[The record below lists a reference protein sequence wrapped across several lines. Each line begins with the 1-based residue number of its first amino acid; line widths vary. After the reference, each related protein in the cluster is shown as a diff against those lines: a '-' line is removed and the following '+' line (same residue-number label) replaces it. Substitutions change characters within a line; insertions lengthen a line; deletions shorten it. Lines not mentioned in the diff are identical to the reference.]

1 MASMLNYLPRNVSW
15 SWVQYGGF
23 DKNKWLASRL
33 MQPKIGTRKNVMGK
47 RRQPAQYWP
56 YIQSADWSIET
67 SSLALGIRC
76 EKGLFYLTTRGLWRT
91 RGQTH
96 GSEAKHMEV
105 RPSCCLQGVLV
116 PCLSLEPE
124 HYGQLVI
131 YRSQMKWRRMFC
143 FSLSYEGF
151 CWSHS
156 CWGVYLSSPMPFL

>member
-76 EKGLFYLTTRGLWRT
+76 EKGLFYLTTGLSGFVKNSRPNTWKWGQAAACRVCWFLAWART
-91 RGQTH
+91 RTLWPARH
-96 GSEAKHMEV
+96 
-105 RPSCCLQGVLV
+105 LQKPNEMAENVL
-116 PCLSLEPE
+116 L
-124 HYGQLVI
+124 Q
-131 YRSQMKWRRMFC
+131 
-143 FSLSYEGF
+143 
-151 CWSHS
+151 
-156 CWGVYLSSPMPFL
+156 PFLWGILLIPQLLGCLP

>member
-96 GSEAKHMEV
+96 GSEAKLL
-105 RPSCCLQGVLV
+105 PAGCAGSL
-116 PCLSLEPE
+116 LEPRTRTLWPARHLQKPNE
-124 HYGQLVI
+124 MAENVLLQ
-131 YRSQMKWRRMFC
+131 
-143 FSLSYEGF
+143 
-151 CWSHS
+151 
-156 CWGVYLSSPMPFL
+156 PFLWGILLIPQLLGCLP